1 METALVGVGVGVMKP
16 LLQKLF
22 KLPEKEYARL
32 KGVRRQ
38 LEATRDEMCSMT
50 AALEVLQDAEQ
61 LDPEMIPWRDDV
73 RELSYDMEDCL
84 DDFMARRDHEGGG
97 HTGLKGFFDKLKT
110 LKANHEIAVEIEKLK
125 ARAIEASK
133 RHKRYKND
141 FPIPNSI
148 TSEIDPRLHALYVD
162 VAKIV
167 GMDDPKK
174 HIIERLKNEVFS
186 TPLQVVSIVGTG
198 GLGKTTLAN
207 AVYQTI
213 KGEFSCSALASVS
226 RKPNMKNVLRDIAE
240 RVGISHNTSND
251 DERRLID
258 RLRDHLQNKKY
269 LIVIDDIWSTGVWET
284 IRDALLNNDHGSRII
299 TTTRNSTVAS
309 YCCSG
314 TGYVYK
320 MKPLSPADSRR
331 LFLQRAFGS
340 EGLFPPHLE
349 NVFEGILQKCEG
361 LPLAII
367 TMPSLLADQTAE
379 EEWNRALA
387 VIGSSLAKESH
398 AEDLTKILSLSYFD
412 LPHPMRTCLL
422 YFSAFPEDCI
432 IKKRKLIHKWIS
444 EGFIHEEPH
453 RSAYKVGEN
462 YFYDFINRS
471 LIQAHD
477 VEYGQVETCKV
488 HDIILDFITCK
499 ANEENFMTT
508 YVDAEHRKKHKIR
521 RLSVMSRYNEMA
533 AVSGDLSHVRS
544 LAIFGNFGQT
554 SLLSFP
560 ALRVLDLGECQ
571 DLENSHL
578 TNIGKLLLLKYL
590 RLGSDKITEL
600 PSKIC
605 NLQYLETLD
614 IKGTRIAK
622 LPSTITRLQRLTRLD
637 VHCVSLSETLKSCTS
652 LSDGVNGQ
660 MQSLE
665 EIENVHVFPSQI
677 KMPLLKLDN
686 LTNLRTLSVSI
697 LYPLHFCHADGA
709 EDVGRFVGTLIS
721 SCNLHHLRID
731 YMAELTIWGLLS
743 LESWRPTTSVL
754 REISITNYHIDK
766 VPNWMISLVN
776 LRALDISLYR
786 MGPEDVEILGAMP
799 ALVFLKLK
807 TYYGRNGRINIR
819 GFRSLKYFSLDIY
832 LCGTALEF
840 EEGASFPCA

>member
-1 METALVGVGVGVMKP
+1 MEAALVGVGVGVMKP
-16 LLQKLF
+16 LLEKLF
-22 KLPEKEYARL
+22 KLSEEEYARL
-32 KGVRRQ
+32 KVKGLARQ
-38 LEATRDEMCSMT
+38 VEATRDEMCSMT
-50 AALEVLQDAEQ
+50 AALEALEDAEQ

-73 RELSYDMEDCL
+73 RELSYDMEDCI
-84 DDFMARRDHEGGG
+84 DDFTARLDHEGGG
-97 HTGLKGFFDKLKT
+97 HTGLKGFFDKLKK
-110 LKANHEIAVEIEKLK
+110 LKPSHEIAVEFEKLK

-174 HIIERLKNEVFS
+174 HIIERLKNEDFS

-198 GLGKTTLAN
+198 GLEKTTLAN
-207 AVYQTI
+207 AVYQAI
-213 KGEFSCSALASVS
+213 KGEFSCSALVSVS

-240 RVGISHNTSND
+240 RVGISHSTSND

-258 RLRDHLQNKKY
+258 RLRDHLQNEKY
-269 LIVIDDIWSTGVWET
+269 LIVIDDIWSTEAWET

-309 YCCSG
+309 HCCSG

-320 MKPLSPADSRR
+320 MKPLSPADSRS

-340 EGLFPPHLE
+340 EDLFPPHLE
-349 NVFEGILQKCEG
+349 NVSGGILQKCEG

-367 TMPSLLADQTAE
+367 TMSSLLADQTAE

-387 VIGSSLAKESH
+387 AIGSSLAKESH
-398 AEDLTKILSLSYFD
+398 AEALTKILSLSYFD

-422 YFSAFPEDCI
+422 YFSAFPEDHI
-432 IKKRKLIHKWIS
+432 IKKRNLIHKWIA

-453 RSAYKVGEN
+453 RSAYGVGES
-462 YFYDFINRS
+462 YFYGFINRS

-477 VEYGQVETCKV
+477 IKYGQVETCKV

-499 ANEENFMTT
+499 ASEENFMTT
-508 YVDAEHRKKHKIR
+508 YGDAEHRKKHKIR
-521 RLSVMSRYNEMA
+521 RLSVMSRYSEMA
-533 AVSGDLSHVRS
+533 AVPGDLSHVRS
-544 LAIFGNFGQT
+544 LAMFGNFGQN

-560 ALRVLDLGECQ
+560 ALRVLDLGECR

-578 TNIGKLLLLKYL
+578 TNIGKLFLLKYL

-600 PSKIC
+600 PCKIGD
-605 NLQYLETLD
+605 LQYLETLD
-614 IKGTRIAK
+614 IKGTTIAK
-622 LPSTITRLQRLTRLD
+622 LPSTITRLQRLTRLY
-637 VHCVSLSETLKSCTS
+637 VENCAN
-652 LSDGVNGQ
+652 LSDGIIGQ
-660 MQSLE
+660 LQSLE
-665 EIENVHVFPSQI
+665 ELENVHVCPSRI
-677 KMPLLKLDN
+677 KMPLVELDK

-709 EDVGRFVGTLIS
+709 EDVGRFVGILIS

-743 LESWRPTTSVL
+743 LESWRPTTPSVL
-754 REISITNYHIDK
+754 LEISITNYHIDK
-766 VPNWMISLVN
+766 VPNWMISPVN

-799 ALVFLKLK
+799 VC
-807 TYYGRNGRINIR
+807 
-819 GFRSLKYFSLDIY
+819 FS
-832 LCGTALEF
+832 
-840 EEGASFPCA
+840 